1 MALNCA
7 IHCAATL
14 FGFYQV
20 YAKKLKPDIWAISRV
35 FRERGISL
43 PLGWT
48 QNYSW
53 LQSRY
58 SIPGTDSIKAP
69 SFTSFVFPS
78 LFLILA
84 LHPLL

>member
-20 YAKKLKPDIWAISRV
+20 DAKKLKPDIWAISRV

-48 QNYSW
+48 KITLGYKV
-53 LQSRY
+53 
-58 SIPGTDSIKAP
+58 GTP
-69 SFTSFVFPS
+69 YQV
-78 LFLILA
+78 LIQ
-84 LHPLL
+84 